1 MAERRKR
8 KSKKK
13 GAQRATLM
21 NVEED
26 PGVVQQT
33 SNVTMNVIKMKNCQ
47 EIHIGNK
54 TVSMALSGTT
64 LEEEHFDLDK
74 ELVLSYYSVRAKP
87 GQESEE
93 VNIQALETVFLS
105 RHKSSKK
112 ISSFKDVGKQKLL
125 QYLRAKGELYILSRQ
140 DDRWNVKPTPQAIE
154 RYSPHKASES
164 ITEEAEKS
172 ARHSTLDMV
181 RNYSSLPTVGV
192 MSKEEKPWYKTPTS
206 GTHSPAKDTSKGAIP
221 KRCGTERR
229 LFPAIDPEDTE
240 AEKLD
245 LRPQH
250 ALTPQQQMKH
260 PLTEIQKLMTA
271 AKDFQQG
278 HYILINCEK
287 ERPPSLESL
296 SLVPW
301 LAVFD
306 FDQDSRRSGLLLVV
320 ESQIKK
326 MKALNICTWKDQ
338 PRYTDGSV
346 QWCFMRGCPD
356 MPESLLDTEPKKWS
370 KDYQASVESF
380 LQQLENFT
388 CGYTNL
394 TIFIL
399 WPKEEK
405 VGNLTH
411 HISKFIMRMEESV
424 EPVSVI
430 LCDCGRMAKS
440 RPFTMLCEDLEKLTC
455 IHLNLEQICRAILN
469 ELKDKTKRAVV
480 TYKLPTENGTCDAKI
495 TDEDAAWLRDEIE
508 ILYLKNPYA
517 KTKNPDELK
526 QECEAFF
533 RGGTIKWPI
542 WYECGS
548 GHLDVERDLLQK
560 MVEKVKSYGENFKS
574 ERIILSHAPGSGGTT
589 FAQRLLWELKEFFPC
604 AQAKLHTGTPISE
617 CVSRIEF
624 LGSRTHLPVVL
635 LLDGEEMQRVDHL
648 RRMVKDVCLII
659 LYVKRYPYSMK
670 NKQATSFKFW
680 LQGKVSQCEANMLSL
695 KFQDHCDEESKKMA
709 LQALSMDVKSS
720 KVHYVYEFGLTAY
733 EHEYRGV
740 QSYVR
745 GYLQVEKNQT
755 AELLPWQTVL
765 GYLSL
770 VYYYGQSSVPCQFF
784 GTKLGFSPNA
794 TITIDD
800 FPSQMTE
807 FIVPDV
813 NEAKKNM
820 IRICHF
826 IIAKEIL
833 EQILTRHQPRSI
845 EKSSET
851 LSKEARSNL
860 HNFAMEFIE
869 YASKKKVK
877 AAMSLNIVNDVLART
892 FIFRDSSY
900 IEEPDVEFVP
910 WRKPKLSQLMSDIE
924 CCKPYTERLNVF
936 KKLVECFPNNPN
948 FHAHLGRF
956 YGLYRRDDIQDE
968 KKAQQCFDRALS
980 LCKDELA
987 KDVEAVDD
995 QMRVIL
1001 KYIYHM
1007 YGMIYNRRISPY
1019 TGKSLGDKPEHR
1031 TSEAEFKNRVEDIL
1045 HMVQLACFYFGESRR
1060 YCPKSGEDSFGYC
1073 GEITARLQLS
1083 DFTHR
1088 HIQGSL
1094 IQFIH
1099 STEDTLSDLRN
1110 FIKESICEISDLIRE
1125 CLSILET
1132 VEIDPVL
1139 YQCIEWYEALFKME
1153 AAEIKHFIIPNSMEN
1168 RRLKI
1173 AAIKLKY
1180 TKSHRRTSL
1189 EYVTTHNDITEIIK
1203 DYEGIFHDIHQSG
1216 CEFSLKALDLD
1227 YREWIIG
1234 IRHFLYCKN
1243 YSVEEVL
1250 IHVRQ
1255 WNGKVESLYSKYYLF
1270 IMYSLLGLGPNGT
1283 GGSKDMMKL
1292 AIEVK
1297 PELCKMSKT
1306 VVRSKYPWEWYGKGD
1321 GIKSLITGT
1330 RFYGLFEGRNLG
1342 KSMLLPGEDATR
1354 LVVLKGTICKPN
1366 TNKML
1371 GYINL
1376 DMERNAVP
1384 IQVAFVPMDF
1394 DLNGRRYVGE
1404 MVELLLGFSVF
1415 NGFEGFNVKLLQRY
1429 KCHSCDLPV
1438 EVTSYESSHPCIC
1451 GNTVHRI
1458 DSMI

>member
-13 GAQRATLM
+13 GAQRATLL
-21 NVEED
+21 NVDVD
-26 PGVVQQT
+26 PGITQPA
-33 SNVTMNVIKMKNCQ
+33 SNVMMNVIKMKNCK

-54 TVSMALSGTT
+54 NISMAMTRTT
-64 LEEEHFDLDK
+64 SEEQSFDIDK
-74 ELVLSYYSVRAKP
+74 ELVLSYQSVRSKQ

-125 QYLRAKGELYILSRQ
+125 KYLRAKGELYILNRE
-140 DDRWNVKPTPQAIE
+140 DDRWNVKPTPEAIE
-154 RYSPHKASES
+154 KYSSQNTSER
-164 ITEEAEKS
+164 IDDKS
-172 ARHSTLDMV
+172 EIFDRHSTSHST
-181 RNYSSLPTVGV
+181 SSSEMTYHNLPTVDV
-192 MSKEEKPWYKTPTS
+192 MAHEDKPWYKTPTS
-206 GTHSPAKDTSKGAIP
+206 GTRSPAKDTSKGAIP
-221 KRCGTERR
+221 KRCDAERR
-229 LFPAIDPEDTE
+229 LFPTTPANCVVDTKTE
-240 AEKLD
+240 HID
-245 LRPQH
+245 LRPKH
-250 ALTPQQQMKH
+250 TLMPQQQIKH
-260 PLTEIQKLMTA
+260 PREEIQKLMTA

-287 ERPPSLESL
+287 ERSSSFESL

-338 PRYTDGSV
+338 PRYTEGSV

-356 MPESLLDTEPKKWS
+356 MPESLLDSDSKKWS

-380 LQQLENFT
+380 LQQLENFI

-394 TIFIL
+394 TLFIL
-399 WPKEEK
+399 WPEEEK
-405 VGNLTH
+405 VGNLTYH
-411 HISKFIMRMEESV
+411 MSKFIMRMEESV

-430 LCDCGRMAKS
+430 LCDCGRIAKS
-440 RPFTMLCEDLEKLTC
+440 RPFTTLCEDLEKVTRV
-455 IHLNLEQICRAILN
+455 HLSLEQICHAILN
-469 ELKDKTKRAVV
+469 ELKDRIKRAVV
-480 TYKLPTENGTCDAKI
+480 TYKLPTENGT
-495 TDEDAAWLRDEIE
+495 DEIE
-508 ILYLKNPYA
+508 ILYLNYPYA
-517 KTKNPDELK
+517 KTNNPDELK

-542 WYECGS
+542 WYECGA

-574 ERIILSHAPGSGGTT
+574 EKIILSHAPGSGGTT
-589 FAQRLLWELKEFFPC
+589 FAQRLLWELKQFFPC
-604 AQAKLHTGTPISE
+604 AQAKLHTGAPISE

-670 NKQATSFKFW
+670 NKQATSSKFW

-695 KFQDHCDEESKKMA
+695 KFQDHCDEESKKLA
-709 LQALSMDVKSS
+709 LHALSMDVKSS

-745 GYLQVEKNQT
+745 GYLQIEKNPT
-755 AELLPWQTVL
+755 GELLPWQTVL

-807 FIVPDV
+807 FIVPDM

-833 EQILTRHQPRSI
+833 EQILTRHQPKSI
-845 EKSSET
+845 EKNSET

-900 IEEPDVEFVP
+900 IEEPDAELVP
-910 WRKPKLSQLMSDIE
+910 GRKLKISLLMSDIE
-924 CCKPYTERLNVF
+924 CSKPYTERLNVF

-956 YGLYRRDDIQDE
+956 YGLYRKDDIQDE
-968 KKAQQCFDRALS
+968 KKAEQCFEKALN
-980 LCKDELA
+980 LCSHELA
-987 KDVEAVDD
+987 KDVEAIDD
-995 QMRVIL
+995 QMRVVL

-1007 YGMIYNRRISPY
+1007 YGMIYTRRISPY

-1031 TSEAEFKNRVEDIL
+1031 TSEVQFKNRVVDIL
-1045 HMVQLACFYFGESRR
+1045 YMVQTACFYFAESRR
-1060 YCPKSGEDSFGYC
+1060 YCPKSAEDSFGYC
-1073 GEITARLQLS
+1073 GEITARLQLC

-1094 IQFIH
+1094 TKFIN
-1099 STEDTLSDLRN
+1099 STDDTLSDLRA

-1132 VEIDPVL
+1132 TEIDTVL
-1139 YQCIEWYEALFKME
+1139 YQCIEWYEALFKEE
-1153 AAEIKHFIIPNSMEN
+1153 AAEIEHFIIPNSIEN

-1173 AAIKLKY
+1173 AARKLKY
-1180 TKSHRRTSL
+1180 TKAHHKTSL
-1189 EYVTTHNDITEIIK
+1189 EYVTTHKDITEIIK
-1203 DYEGIFHDIHQSG
+1203 DYEGIFHDVHTSG

-1234 IRHFLYCKN
+1234 IRHFLYRKN
-1243 YSVEEVL
+1243 YPVEEVL

-1270 IMYSLLGLGPNGT
+1270 IIYFLLGVGPNGS
-1283 GGSKDMMKL
+1283 GGNKDMMKL

-1306 VVRSKYPWEWYGKGD
+1306 LVRSKYPWEWYGKGD
-1321 GIKSLITGT
+1321 GIKSLITGN

-1342 KSMLLPGEDATR
+1342 KSMLLPGEDATG

-1376 DMERNAVP
+1376 EMARNSVP
-1384 IQVAFVPMDF
+1384 IQVAFVPVDF
-1394 DLNGRRYVGE
+1394 GLNGRRYVGE
-1404 MVELLLGFSVF
+1404 RVELLLGFSVF
-1415 NGFEGFNVKLLQRY
+1415 NGIEGFNVKLLQKY
-1429 KCHSCDLPV
+1429 KCLKCDLPV
-1438 EVTSYESSHPCIC
+1438 AITSDESSSPCSNC
-1451 GNTVHRI
+1451 DNTVYRI
-1458 DSMI
+1458 DSMM